1 MQRNKSGAN
10 PKSAG
15 DGRGGWGRPMS
26 RGKNTSRKSASRKFS
41 NPVRSGRTA
50 KTAIPAKT
58 IRSAKAG
65 AATKRTIS
73 KKKQAMYRRRRI
85 VVGVALVLVL
95 ALIVFCVYSLGRG
108 VGAINTAIH
117 HDEVYAISRDTVPTP
132 KKTSGVKDCS
142 AKDLSLDLSSASQ
155 SVPVGGS
162 LEFTA
167 KIVHDGSDSCLVDGS
182 DAGRVLTITSG
193 QQTVYTS
200 ALCAT
205 DSRMLLMSKG
215 DKDIQQLKWNA
226 DSNAALTECTDE
238 ADWPRVNAGTYVAQL
253 SLKDHPKVKSDPVT
267 FTVE

>member
-1 MQRNKSGAN
+1 MAVQRNTSGARTARG
-10 PKSAG
+10 AG
-15 DGRGGWGRPMS
+15 TGANGPSGGPS
-26 RGKNTSRKSASRKFS
+26 QN
-41 NPVRSGRTA
+41 NRSGKPR
-50 KTAIPAKT
+50 
-58 IRSAKAG
+58 
-65 AATKRTIS
+65 KRRIS
-73 KKKQAMYRRRRI
+73 KKQQAIYRRRRI
-85 VVGVALVLVL
+85 VAGTVLL
-95 ALIVFCVYSLGRG
+95 LIIALIVFCVYSLGRG
-108 VGAINTAIH
+108 IGAVNSMIH
-117 HDEVYAISRDTVPTP
+117 HDEVYAISRDATPAP
-132 KKTSGVKDCS
+132 KKVSNVKDCS

-205 DSRMLLMSKG
+205 DSRMLLMAKG

-267 FTVE
+267 FTVEGRF

>member
-1 MQRNKSGAN
+1 MAVQRNTSGAR
-10 PKSAG
+10 PARGAG
-15 DGRGGWGRPMS
+15 TGANGPSGGPS
-26 RGKNTSRKSASRKFS
+26 QN
-41 NPVRSGRTA
+41 NRSGKPR
-50 KTAIPAKT
+50 
-58 IRSAKAG
+58 
-65 AATKRTIS
+65 KRRIS
-73 KKKQAMYRRRRI
+73 KKQQAIYRRRRI
-85 VVGVALVLVL
+85 VAGTVLL
-95 ALIVFCVYSLGRG
+95 LIIALIVFCVYSLGRG
-108 VGAINTAIH
+108 IGAVNTMIH
-117 HDEVYAISRDTVPTP
+117 HDEVYAISRDATPAP
-132 KKTSGVKDCS
+132 KKVSNVKDCS

-205 DSRMLLMSKG
+205 DSRMLLMAKG

-267 FTVE
+267 FTVEGGF

>member
-1 MQRNKSGAN
+1 MAVQRNTSGARTARG
-10 PKSAG
+10 AG
-15 DGRGGWGRPMS
+15 TGANGPSGGPS
-26 RGKNTSRKSASRKFS
+26 QN
-41 NPVRSGRTA
+41 NRSGKPR
-50 KTAIPAKT
+50 
-58 IRSAKAG
+58 
-65 AATKRTIS
+65 KRRIS
-73 KKKQAMYRRRRI
+73 KKQQAIYRRRRI
-85 VVGVALVLVL
+85 VAGTVLL
-95 ALIVFCVYSLGRG
+95 LIIALIVFCVYSLGRG
-108 VGAINTAIH
+108 IGAVNTMIH
-117 HDEVYAISRDTVPTP
+117 HDEVYAISRDATPAP
-132 KKTSGVKDCS
+132 KKVSNVKDCS

-205 DSRMLLMSKG
+205 DSRMLLMAKG

>member
-1 MQRNKSGAN
+1 
-10 PKSAG
+10 
-15 DGRGGWGRPMS
+15 MS

-155 SVPVGGS
+155 SVPGW
-162 LEFTA
+162 
-167 KIVHDGSDSCLVDGS
+167 
-182 DAGRVLTITSG
+182 RVIG
-193 QQTVYTS
+193 IHRQDR
-200 ALCAT
+200 A
-205 DSRMLLMSKG
+205 
-215 DKDIQQLKWNA
+215 
-226 DSNAALTECTDE
+226 
-238 ADWPRVNAGTYVAQL
+238 
-253 SLKDHPKVKSDPVT
+253 
-267 FTVE
+267 

>member
-1 MQRNKSGAN
+1 MAVQRNTSGARTARG
-10 PKSAG
+10 AG
-15 DGRGGWGRPMS
+15 TGANGPSGRPS
-26 RGKNTSRKSASRKFS
+26 QN
-41 NPVRSGRTA
+41 NRSGKPR
-50 KTAIPAKT
+50 
-58 IRSAKAG
+58 
-65 AATKRTIS
+65 KRRIS
-73 KKKQAMYRRRRI
+73 KKQQAIYRRRRI
-85 VVGVALVLVL
+85 VAGTVLL
-95 ALIVFCVYSLGRG
+95 LIIALIVFCVYSLGRG
-108 VGAINTAIH
+108 IGAVNTMVH
-117 HDEVYAISRDTVPTP
+117 HDEVYAISRDATPAP
-132 KKTSGVKDCS
+132 KKVSNVKDCS
-142 AKDLSLDLSSASQ
+142 ASDVTLQLSAASQ

-205 DSRMLLMSKG
+205 DSRMLLMAKG

-267 FTVE
+267 FTVGGF

>member
-1 MQRNKSGAN
+1 MAVQRNTSGARTARG
-10 PKSAG
+10 AG
-15 DGRGGWGRPMS
+15 TGANGPSGGPS
-26 RGKNTSRKSASRKFS
+26 QN
-41 NPVRSGRTA
+41 NRSGKPR
-50 KTAIPAKT
+50 
-58 IRSAKAG
+58 
-65 AATKRTIS
+65 KRRIS
-73 KKKQAMYRRRRI
+73 KKQQAIYRRRRI
-85 VVGVALVLVL
+85 VAGTVLL
-95 ALIVFCVYSLGRG
+95 LIIALIVFCVYSLGRG
-108 VGAINTAIH
+108 IGAVNSMIH
-117 HDEVYAISRDTVPTP
+117 HDEVYAISRDATPAP

-155 SVPVGGS
+155 SVPVGGA

-205 DSRMLLMSKG
+205 DSRMLLMAKG

-267 FTVE
+267 FTVQ

>member
-1 MQRNKSGAN
+1 MAVQRNTSGARTARG
-10 PKSAG
+10 AG
-15 DGRGGWGRPMS
+15 TGANGPSGRPS
-26 RGKNTSRKSASRKFS
+26 QN
-41 NPVRSGRTA
+41 NRSGKPR
-50 KTAIPAKT
+50 
-58 IRSAKAG
+58 
-65 AATKRTIS
+65 KRRIS
-73 KKKQAMYRRRRI
+73 KKQQAIYRRRRI
-85 VVGVALVLVL
+85 VAGTVLL
-95 ALIVFCVYSLGRG
+95 LIIALIVFCVYSLGRG
-108 VGAINTAIH
+108 IGAVNTMVH

-142 AKDLSLDLSSASQ
+142 AKDLSLDLSLASQ
-155 SVPVGGS
+155 SMPVGGS

-205 DSRMLLMSKG
+205 DSRMLLMAKG